1 MKKEDLGKKSIPRN
15 PLLFSM
21 LYRMD
26 LVEQIGSGIRCIM
39 QLCNDYGVKIPQVVV
54 GDNWVTVILGRDQGK
69 SLSSKKGNI
78 GQVTGQVTEEIK
90 KLVKVCSSELS
101 RSELQLKLRH
111 RDNFTDKYL
120 KPALEEGFIEMTIPE
135 KPRSGN
141 QKHRLTVRGK
151 SMLVDGK
158 D

>member
-26 LVEQIGSGIRCIM
+26 LVEQIGSGIRRIM

-54 GDNWVTVILGRDQGK
+54 EDNWVTVIFGRDQGK
-69 SLSSKKGNI
+69 SPLSKKSNT

-101 RSELQLKLRH
+101 RSELQLKLKLRH
-111 RDNFTDKYL
+111 RDNFTMS
-120 KPALEEGFIEMTIPE
+120 KPSCPSVT
-135 KPRSGN
+135 SW
-141 QKHRLTVRGK
+141 
-151 SMLVDGK
+151 
-158 D
+158 